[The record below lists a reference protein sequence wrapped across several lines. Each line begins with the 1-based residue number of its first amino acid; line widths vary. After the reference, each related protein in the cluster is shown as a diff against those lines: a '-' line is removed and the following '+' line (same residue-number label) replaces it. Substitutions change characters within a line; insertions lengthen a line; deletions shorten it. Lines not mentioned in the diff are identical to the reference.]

1 MKDQKAMRKP
11 EDCTE
16 RAHIREEI
24 DRVDREL
31 IALFKQRDGYI
42 RRMAHIKTDPNEAR
56 VDWRV
61 KDVLDKVLAALED
74 HDLPPDLYMEFW
86 EQLIDLN
93 IDYETVAI
101 AAIQADKQD
110 TSGTD

>member
-1 MKDQKAMRKP
+1 MRKP
-11 EDCTE
+11 EECTE

-61 KDVLDKVLAALED
+61 KDVLDKVLGELE
-74 HDLPPDLYMEFW
+74 HHELAPDVYMEFW

-93 IDYETVAI
+93 IDYEQVAI
-101 AAIQADKQD
+101 AAIQAEKNE
-110 TSGTD
+110 TGSGD